1 MSRPVCSECYC
12 PVGDCVNGCDVDNCP
27 YSTDNVSLDDAT
39 PEEWDAV
46 SALDKQVGGDHY
58 KNLPIE
64 PIEYIYKNNLGYCEA
79 NVVKYI
85 TRYANKGGVQDLDK
99 VIHYVELLKELKYGG
114 KRDGE

>member
-1 MSRPVCSECYC
+1 MSREVCSFCYC
-12 PVGDCVNGCDVDNCP
+12 PIGDEYDDCLCSDDYIG
-27 YSTDNVSLDDAT
+27 SNVSLDDAT

-64 PIEYIYKNNLGYCEA
+64 PIEYIYKNNLGYCEG

-85 TRYANKGGVQDLDK
+85 TRYAKKGGLQDLEK
-99 VIHYVELLKELKYGG
+99 VVHYIELLKELKYN
-114 KRDGE
+114 E

>member
-1 MSRPVCSECYC
+1 M
-12 PVGDCVNGCDVDNCP
+12 
-27 YSTDNVSLDDAT
+27 SLDDAT

-114 KRDGE
+114 KRDGK